1 MSGLQLSLGEWLQR
15 YGGSLLPVITW
26 VSAIGIALCSL
37 MVVAI
42 AIERFFA
49 LRRRRIMPPR
59 WLEQVRR
66 HVYRGDVAAVL
77 DSCEGQPAMLARILR
92 AGFSRHGEG
101 MAEVEKTLESVGQLE
116 AGTLAQNMRGL
127 GMIGSLAPMLGFLG
141 TVTGM
146 IKAFNAI
153 AVAGVSNPG
162 LVASGISEALLTT
175 AAGLLV
181 GIPAWALFNILR
193 GRADQLT
200 TAMEAVTLELFE
212 EMSVQQHR
220 FSAPPNPGAPLVERT
235 QPTLA
240 EDAALAEDPALAED
254 KS

>member
-26 VSAIGIALCSL
+26 VSAVGIVLCSL
-37 MVVAI
+37 LVVAI
-42 AIERFFA
+42 ALERF
-49 LRRRRIMPPR
+49 LVMRRRRIMPPR

-66 HVYRGDVAAVL
+66 HVYRGDIVAVL
-77 DSCEGQPAMLARILR
+77 DSCDGQSAMLARILR
-92 AGFSRHGEG
+92 AGLSRHGEG
-101 MAEVEKTLESVGQLE
+101 MAEVEKTLESVGQME
-116 AGTLAQNMRGL
+116 AGTLSQHMRGL
-127 GMIGSLAPMLGFLG
+127 GMIASLAPMLGFLG

-153 AVAGVSNPG
+153 ALVGTSHPG

-200 TAMEAVTLELFE
+200 IAMEAVTFELFE
-212 EMSVQQHR
+212 ELSVQQHR
-220 FSAPPNPGAPLVERT
+220 RQHQVLPSASTGSA
-235 QPTLA
+235 LA
-240 EDAALAEDPALAED
+240 ENPALAEDPALAE
-254 KS
+254 KNE

>member
-1 MSGLQLSLGEWLQR
+1 LQLSLGEWVQQ

-26 VSAIGIALCSL
+26 VTIAGIALCSL
-37 MVVAI
+37 VVVAI

-49 LRRRRIMPPR
+49 LRQRRIMPPR

-66 HVYRGDVAAVL
+66 HVYRGDIRAVL
-77 DSCEGQPAMLARILR
+77 ESCDGQPAVLARILR

-116 AGTLAQNMRGL
+116 AGNLTRNMRGL
-127 GMIGSLAPMLGFLG
+127 GMIASLAPMLGFLG

-153 AVAGVSNPG
+153 ALAGTSNPG

-175 AAGLLV
+175 AAGLV
-181 GIPAWALFNILR
+181 IGIPAWVLFNILR
-193 GRADQLT
+193 GRADRLT
-200 TAMEAVTLELFE
+200 TAMEAVTFELFE
-212 EMSVQQHR
+212 ELSVQQHR
-220 FSAPPNPGAPLVERT
+220 FLSSASAGSP
-235 QPTLA
+235 LA
-240 EDAALAEDPALAED
+240 EDAKPAFVEDHENAV
-254 KS
+254 

>member
-26 VSAIGIALCSL
+26 VSAAGIALCSL
-37 MVVAI
+37 VVVAI
-42 AIERFFA
+42 AIERYFA

-66 HVYRGDVAAVL
+66 HVYRGDIVAVL
-77 DSCEGQPAMLARILR
+77 DCCEGQSAMLARILR
-92 AGFSRHGEG
+92 AGLSRHGEG
-101 MAEVEKTLESVGQLE
+101 MAEVEKTLESVGQIE
-116 AGTLAQNMRGL
+116 AGTLTQHMRGL
-127 GMIGSLAPMLGFLG
+127 GMIASLAPMLGFLG

-153 AVAGVSNPG
+153 AVAGTSHPG

-200 TAMEAVTLELFE
+200 TAMEAVTFELFE
-212 EMSVQQHR
+212 ELSVQQHR
-220 FSAPPNPGAPLVERT
+220 FMSSTTIGTHTGSP
-235 QPTLA
+235 LA
-240 EDAALAEDPALAED
+240 EEAKPAIDENPALVDNQE
-254 KS
+254 